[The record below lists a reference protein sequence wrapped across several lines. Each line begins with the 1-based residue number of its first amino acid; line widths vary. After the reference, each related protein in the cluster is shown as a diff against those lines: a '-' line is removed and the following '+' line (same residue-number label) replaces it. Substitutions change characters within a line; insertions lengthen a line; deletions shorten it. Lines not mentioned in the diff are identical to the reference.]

1 MYCGFHR
8 ENPMARTILTPEQIE
23 NEYKAIKQLAPFEN
37 ILLVT
42 GENPAKAGTPYLAKA
57 IDIAK
62 KYFSNVKIEVMPLST
77 EDYKTLADHGMNGVI
92 CFQETYNHE
101 HYKLYHPRGM
111 KSKFEWRCDGF
122 DRMGMAGV
130 HSIGMG
136 VLIGLEKEWRTDV
149 VMMAHHLR
157 YLQKHYWKTKYS
169 VNFPRMRPAQ
179 NEGFQ
184 PNCFMTDKQLAQATF
199 AMRIFDHDVDISYSQ
214 TKLSLKLQA
223 YQYLKT
229 RILNCEYRPNE
240 FLNEQKLCAEMGNI
254 SRTPMRDALGRL
266 EQEGLITILPKKG
279 LMVSGITEED
289 VHSMFEMRL
298 LVEPYALR
306 TYGSSIP
313 REQLEAFAE
322 LMHHPDR
329 ITDFCESD
337 DAFHELLM
345 STLPNK
351 YLRSAYD
358 RITGLNTRFRIMT
371 GKVSMINQE
380 QTCEEH
386 LEILD
391 AALADNWDLAADSL
405 QHHLEL
411 ARDKAEGVIKVIR
424 LW

>member
-1 MYCGFHR
+1 MLEDIR
-8 ENPMARTILTPEQIE
+8 LTD
-23 NEYKAIKQLAPFEN
+23 EYKAIKQLAPFEN

-199 AMRIFDHDVDISYSQ
+199 AMRIFDHDVDISYSTREPAYIRDNMATLGVTTMSAESKVNPGGYHTYPQ
-214 TKLSLKLQA
+214 ALEQFTVSDERTAKVINARLK
-223 YQYLKT
+223 
-229 RILNCEYRPNE
+229 E
-240 FLNEQKLCAEMGNI
+240 
-254 SRTPMRDALGRL
+254 LGREPVWKDWDASFDFFGHIFIVKSL
-266 EQEGLITILPKKG
+266 FTIFVRIVILMCSACVFLID
-279 LMVSGITEED
+279 SN
-289 VHSMFEMRL
+289 FENR
-298 LVEPYALR
+298 VC
-306 TYGSSIP
+306 
-313 REQLEAFAE
+313 FF
-322 LMHHPDR
+322 
-329 ITDFCESD
+329 DFVVQIV
-337 DAFHELLM
+337 FVLQG
-345 STLPNK
+345 
-351 YLRSAYD
+351 YV
-358 RITGLNTRFRIMT
+358 I
-371 GKVSMINQE
+371 
-380 QTCEEH
+380 
-386 LEILD
+386 
-391 AALADNWDLAADSL
+391 SL
-405 QHHLEL
+405 QQCDDYDGQNRYTIIPFHTYAFCYL
-411 ARDKAEGVIKVIR
+411 IQ
-424 LW
+424 